1 MLSVS
6 EGAITLLNKHL
17 KYDYRK
23 LFIYL
28 NTGHTS
34 LKNSDNKQMQKDELL
49 TSQQIYN
56 NNATTTTNFFLK
68 SQQTA

>member
-56 NNATTTTNFFLK
+56 NNATTTNFF
-68 SQQTA
+68 